1 MIALIFDYLGTIAF
15 AISGALVGMQK
26 RMDIFG
32 IAMLALATAVGGGMI
47 RDTLVGNTPPSALQD
62 GSYIATSLAAVVA
75 LLFSSRKLRG
85 NNKSRRYSLYL
96 YNLADTFGLASFT
109 VTGAMVGVAADPR
122 SVFLLPVTLGLITA
136 CGGGIIRD
144 ICALR
149 IPVVFR
155 NEVYA
160 SASVAGGIVFCF
172 VRQVANLAWAGP
184 LAFLT
189 VMLIRLLAI
198 RYKLELPRAHRRDY
212 LGKYKRRKL

>member
-62 GSYIATSLAAVVA
+62 GSYIAPSLAAVVA
-75 LLFSSRKLRG
+75 LLFSSRRLRG
-85 NNKSRRYSLYL
+85 NNKARRYSLYL

-144 ICALR
+144 IGALR

-172 VRQVANLAWAGP
+172 VRQVANLAWAVP

-189 VMLIRLLAI
+189 VMFIRLLAI
-198 RYKLELPRAHRRDY
+198 RYKLELPRAHRRDHS
-212 LGKYKRRKL
+212 GKYKRRKL